1 VWRKEFKEDLA
12 RGMTPFVP
20 TKIDDGFPCAHLE
33 SHKCREMKSQDAA
46 NDWCLGVIECISKL
60 KSGNDKIY
68 YGLDCEWNWQDG
80 THELTRAAQMWFPEN
95 VTPTATFMNLG
106 KMQAFLPDS
115 FPQDLK
121 RLLELESLNP
131 CWSEHARRSSKT

>member
-60 KSGNDKIY
+60 KSNNKKIY